1 MEKNGIIFVY
11 DITNKQSFK
20 GVKNWIK
27 DSESNGKFEAIIC
40 GNKSDL
46 EENREVK
53 IEELKGSEEEMKMEV
68 LETSAKNGTNIK
80 EAFEKL
86 VDLILKSKSDEEL
99 IKNFGENQSQNLN
112 LTKSKKKKVET
123 YLLQ

>member
-80 EAFEKL
+80 EAC
-86 VDLILKSKSDEEL
+86 
-99 IKNFGENQSQNLN
+99 
-112 LTKSKKKKVET
+112 
-123 YLLQ
+123 

>member
-68 LETSAKNGTNIK
+68 LETNAKNGTNIK